1 MFIDTSVTV
10 IRFTSIQKHV
20 ENPNLKN
27 FSKWKR
33 DFKLDSV
40 TSKAINAKTKV
51 TLQFKCCPR
60 KMVSLNKL
68 PDEPLQST
76 KFCFLTLRCYYYTSS
91 LSEK

>member
-1 MFIDTSVTV
+1 MFIDTSDTV
-10 IRFTSIQKHV
+10 IRFTSIKKYV
-20 ENPNLKN
+20 ENLNLNNRKE
-27 FSKWKR
+27 KR

-68 PDEPLQST
+68 SDEPLQST
-76 KFCFLTLRCYYYTSS
+76 KFCFLTLHCYYYTSS